1 MPSGNCSFK
10 NINIFKIFTILITD
24 VIQPES
30 HHVENI
36 GRIMFFFLSFIEIKS
51 YWLLDLFPRNYCDM
65 LVSNRNILYLLFCVL
80 RRNVLQVN
88 SEGTVSY
95 SR

>member
-1 MPSGNCSFK
+1 MSYNLNLTTWKTLAELC
-10 NINIFKIFTILITD
+10 
-24 VIQPES
+24 
-30 HHVENI
+30 
-36 GRIMFFFLSFIEIKS
+36 FFFLSFIEIKS